1 MNEYEKDIMK
11 LFDVH
16 ERAEKRELIKRINW
30 EIEMGG
36 ISRRG
41 KNEWVCKVTDSP
53 MGTVLL
59 RLLKV
64 DIFNSHTF

>member
-16 ERAEKRELIKRINW
+16 EKAEKRELIKRINW
-30 EIEMGG
+30 EIEMGS

-41 KNEWVCKVTDSP
+41 KNELVCSA
-53 MGTVLL
+53 
-59 RLLKV
+59 
-64 DIFNSHTF
+64 I